1 MPTTV
6 NNKRQLV
13 TMTVAFLVSSL
24 YIMFK
29 YILSIQSVC
38 TIWLSFI
45 KVLYLLYLQIRW
57 DSCNRWFHAPCVNL
71 NKELFEHAKKA
82 AWDCCLCKAWSRT
95 YWVVSFIRL
104 KTKGYR
110 AFSVAA
116 PRLWNSRPPHI
127 RSCNSLGMCTIF
139 AENASLLYC
148 LQLPSGV
155 ESE

>member
-24 YIMFK
+24 YIMLK

-45 KVLYLLYLQIRW
+45 KVLYLLYLQIGATAVTGGFMHRVW
-57 DSCNRWFHAPCVNL
+57 TWTKN
-71 NKELFEHAKKA
+71 KKA

-148 LQLPSGV
+148 LQRPSGV